1 MSSDDFEQHEQDT
14 AIERIWT
21 IVYSDMI
28 TNLMLFFLM
37 LYGLSRMSGDARS
50 EIMQNMQEKFRGKAD
65 VEARAQKVLKNIKEE
80 DAAAKVSS
88 MMQKQGLNEYTS
100 VEINEKQIKITL
112 NIPVLFGSGEAVL
125 GDKAKSVL
133 ASVSKVIAAVP
144 NQVIIEGHTD
154 NQTVSRGRYGS
165 NWELSVA
172 RAYSVVDYFVRER
185 KIDPA
190 RFVVAGYGEF
200 KPVAPNTTPEGR
212 SANRRIEILMVRK
225 SAKL

>member
-1 MSSDDFEQHEQDT
+1 MSEDLEQHEQDT

-37 LYGLSRMSGDARS
+37 LYGLSRMSVDARS
-50 EIMQNMQEKFRGKAD
+50 DIMKNMQDKFRGKAD

-88 MMQKQGLNEYTS
+88 MMTKQGLDQYTS
-100 VEINEKQIKITL
+100 VEIDEKQIKITL

-125 GDKAKSVL
+125 SGAAKNVL
-133 ASVSKVIAAVP
+133 AGVSKVIAAVP

-154 NQTVSRGRYGS
+154 NQASRGKYTS

-172 RAYSVVDYFVRER
+172 RAYSVVDYFVQER

-200 KPVAPNTTPEGR
+200 KPVSSNATPEGR
-212 SANRRIEILMVRK
+212 AANRRIEILMVRK
-225 SAKL
+225 SNKL